1 MTALTPSGDRV
12 TTIASLFAAMSIG
25 ASLAWMYKSQSDRQ
39 YKRIPTELL
48 RSTYAKELRLALNL
62 ALQCGNN
69 MMQHYSKKGTLDQLS
84 ESDLGISTKGCA
96 EDFCTI
102 IDVMNENLVIDGIQT
117 YFPLHKIIG
126 EESTGTGEIPPLTNA
141 PTWII
146 DPIDGT
152 TNFASGL
159 PLSCVSLGFC
169 VDGKPVLGVVYAP
182 ATKEIYLAV
191 RGHGA
196 YRNGVKLDPMK
207 KVTPLSSAVVNT
219 EFGYARSKEAV
230 KIMLQ
235 GLGRIMTHGCR
246 TTRQMGSGVL
256 DLCYV
261 ASGRLDIVYSG
272 LAGEGWK
279 PWDYCAGLVVCLE
292 AGCAM
297 EALMNHTDGIEF
309 DIYSTSVI
317 CATTKVLLD
326 ETRKVLLYGE

>member
-1 MTALTPSGDRV
+1 M
-12 TTIASLFAAMSIG
+12 LF
-25 ASLAWMYKSQSDRQ
+25 
-39 YKRIPTELL
+39 
-48 RSTYAKELRLALNL
+48 RS
-62 ALQCGNN
+62 
-69 MMQHYSKKGTLDQLS
+69 
-84 ESDLGISTKGCA
+84 
-96 EDFCTI
+96 
-102 IDVMNENLVIDGIQT
+102 
-117 YFPLHKIIG
+117 
-126 EESTGTGEIPPLTNA
+126 
-141 PTWII
+141 
-146 DPIDGT
+146 
-152 TNFASGL
+152 
-159 PLSCVSLGFC
+159 
-169 VDGKPVLGVVYAP
+169 
-182 ATKEIYLAV
+182 
-191 RGHGA
+191 
-196 YRNGVKLDPMK
+196 PMK

-230 KIMLQ
+230 KSMLQ

-279 PWDYCAGLVVCLE
+279 PWDYCASLVVCLE